1 MSSQSATAA
10 ATGDDAGVTLITPED
25 LVALRQS
32 GAGVCL
38 LDVRW
43 RLDEP
48 EGRPAYLDGHIPGAI
63 YVDLE
68 AELTERPDPQWG
80 RHPLPTHRRLQRA
93 ARRWGL
99 QQDDIVVIYDDLQSV
114 AAARA
119 WWLLAN
125 SGVADVRILDGGLRG
140 WLAAGLPLATG
151 DVQPRPG
158 TVVLTGLSAPVVGI
172 DRIDPPAVGTVLLD
186 VRAPERYRGAP
197 AAGERVSGH
206 IPGAVNLP
214 TTTHLDGGRFRAPE
228 TLARL
233 FAARGIGAQTLAIA
247 YCGSGIAATHTIF
260 AGSLIGLDIAL
271 FPGGWSQW
279 SYARGRWAVEGEH
292 AHGTQIR
299 V

>member
-1 MSSQSATAA
+1 M
-10 ATGDDAGVTLITPED
+10 TLITPDE
-25 LVALRQS
+25 LVALRQT

-68 AELTERPDPQWG
+68 AELAERPDPQWG

-99 QQDDIVVIYDDLQSV
+99 QPDDIVVIYDDLQSV

-119 WWLLAN
+119 WWLLVN
-125 SGVADVRILDGGLRG
+125 SSVADVRILDGGLRA
-140 WLAAGLPLATG
+140 WLAAGYDLVTG
-151 DVQPRPG
+151 DAQPPPG
-158 TVVLTGLSAPVVGI
+158 TAILSPLTAPIVGI
-172 DRIDPPAVGTVLLD
+172 DRVDPPAPGTILLD

-197 AAGERVSGH
+197 ATGERVSGH
-206 IPGAVNLP
+206 IPGAINLP
-214 TTTHLDGGRFRAPE
+214 TTTHLDAGRFRSPE
-228 TLARL
+228 VISRL
-233 FAARGIGAQTLAIA
+233 FAAQGIGAQTQAIA

-260 AGSLIGLDIAL
+260 AGWLIGLDIAL

-279 SYARGRWAVEGEH
+279 QHARGRWAVEGD
-292 AHGTQIR
+292 AADGTRTRI
-299 V
+299 

>member
-1 MSSQSATAA
+1 M
-10 ATGDDAGVTLITPED
+10 TLITPEE
-25 LVALRQS
+25 LVALRQT

-43 RLDEP
+43 RLDAP

-80 RHPLPTHRRLQRA
+80 RHPLPTHRRLQKA

-99 QQDDIVVIYDDLQSV
+99 QKDDIVVIYDDLQSV

-125 SGVADVRILDGGLRG
+125 SGIADVRILDGGLRA
-140 WLAAGLPLATG
+140 WLAAGFALDTG
-151 DVQPRPG
+151 DVQPRQG
-158 TVVLTGLSAPVVGI
+158 NVELTPLSAPIVGI
-172 DRIDPPAVGTVLLD
+172 DRVDPPANGTILLD
-186 VRAPERYRGAP
+186 VRQPERYRGAP
-197 AAGERVSGH
+197 VALERISGH

-214 TTTHLDGGRFRAPE
+214 TTTHLDAGRFRSPE
-228 TLARL
+228 VISRL
-233 FAARGIGAQTLAIA
+233 FAAQGIGPQTPTIA

-279 SYARGRWAVEGEH
+279 SYARGRWAVEGES
-292 AHGTQIR
+292 ADGTRTR